1 MEWLTR
7 ASNHFLSRLGQGA
20 IGYVGVNLLLL
31 AAEAR
36 WHLIYRLML
45 WDISEMKTLGFLVG
59 QTVQVTQQVQTLHHL
74 HP

>member
-1 MEWLTR
+1 MERLTR
-7 ASNHFLSRLGQGA
+7 ASNQFLARLGQGA

-31 AAEAR
+31 AAEAK

-59 QTVQVTQQVQTLHHL
+59 QTVQVTQSLQIHHL
-74 HP
+74 H

>member
-1 MEWLTR
+1 MERLTR
-7 ASNHFLSRLGQGA
+7 ASNQFLSRLGQGA

-31 AAEAR
+31 AAEAK

-45 WDISEMKTLGFLVG
+45 WDISEMKTLGVLVG
-59 QTVQVTQQVQTLHHL
+59 QTIQVTQQLHQI